1 MASEQEVE
9 IVIIMLLDE
18 GFAWTG
24 ERIAA
29 VRIEQLAAATSCA
42 RWDLRALLNH
52 TLGTMDQIAAAANGT
67 GDPSRLDAQTLA
79 DTDWIGADP
88 TAAFEA
94 IAARALAVWHTPGVL
109 ERTCAL
115 PWGPTPA
122 PVVAQLSAI
131 DAVVHGWDISRAIG
145 EAVDIPL
152 ELAEPLLGISKGFVH
167 EGLRG
172 TAFAEEVRIVSG
184 SASDRLVA
192 FLGRTP

>member
-1 MASEQEVE
+1 ME
-9 IVIIMLLDE
+9 IIKLLED

-29 VRIEQLAAATSCA
+29 VRIEQLEVATSCA

-52 TLGTMDQIAAAANGT
+52 TLGVMDQFAAAASGL
-67 GDPSRLDAQTLA
+67 GDPSRINAQALA
-79 DTDWIGADP
+79 ETEWIGADP
-88 TAAFEA
+88 TAAFEG

-109 ERTCAL
+109 ERTCAM

-122 PVVAQLSAI
+122 PVVAQISVH
-131 DAVVHGWDISRAIG
+131 DAVVHGWDISRATG

-152 ELAEPLLGISKGFVH
+152 ELAEPLLEISKGFVH
-167 EGLRG
+167 DGVRG
-172 TAFAEEVRIVSG
+172 TAFAEEVRIDGGSVS
-184 SASDRLVA
+184 DQLVA

>member
-1 MASEQEVE
+1 MD
-9 IVIIMLLDE
+9 IIKLLDE

-24 ERIAA
+24 ERVAA
-29 VRIEQLAAATSCA
+29 VRIEQLEAATSCA

-52 TLGTMDQIAAAANGT
+52 MLGAMDQVAAAANGT
-67 GDPSRLDAQTLA
+67 GDSSRLDAQTLA
-79 DTDWIGADP
+79 ETDWIGADP

-122 PVVAQLSAI
+122 PVVAQLSVM
-131 DAVVHGWDISRAIG
+131 DAVVHGWDISRATG

-152 ELAEPLLGISKGFVH
+152 ELAEPLLEISKAIIQD
-167 EGLRG
+167 GLRG
-172 TAFAEEVRIVSG
+172 TAFAEEVRIVGG
-184 SASDRLVA
+184 SVSDRLVA